1 MVSGRRAFKGNT
13 TADTITAILKEDP
26 ADLTATTPDVPP
38 MLERIVRHCLEKDPA
53 ARFQS
58 ARDVA
63 FDLESLSSI
72 SGPLP
77 LPAATSKKGRSW
89 FIRTLL
95 GFIAVLLGFGGWFA
109 LRLTSAHRPAPTYLP
124 LTFARESVNFARF
137 TPDRHTVIY
146 SSARVGGEEELFS
159 VTSESLAPVDLGL
172 KDTDIESISPS
183 GEMLLVQQRRQLG
196 AYSRVG
202 VLARTPLTGGAPR
215 PILGDVQD
223 ADWGPDN
230 QIAVARFEGGHYR
243 LEYPIGRV
251 LYKTAGYISDVRVSP
266 KGHLV
271 AFADHPAFGDNA
283 GTVAVVDSSGQM
295 RILSAPQSGILG
307 LAWAPSGK
315 EVWFSGVKVGIRAE
329 LKATDLSGHT
339 RVVASVPGSLVIHD
353 IASNG
358 SVLLRNENPRLIT
371 MALGP
376 GQAQERDL
384 TIRDW
389 TLLGGISA
397 DGRQAILGEEGTG
410 SQPGYDVYM
419 RPTEGSPPVHLGG
432 GEGLD
437 LSPDGKWVLARLAA
451 QVPSPLVLIPLGP
464 GEAKQ
469 ITHDS
474 IDHSEDA
481 RFLPNGN
488 TIVFTGAEP
497 GRKPRIYIQVIG
509 FNTAR
514 AISPEGVRGATSTSD
529 GKFVFGF
536 SDQVLLY
543 SVNGQSPPREVPGI
557 HPDERIAGILSDGH
571 TILVEQVV
579 RNTALNIF
587 RVELASGRREL
598 FKKIG
603 PSDLAG
609 IYMFPSA
616 WFTPDGKCYAYSYS
630 HTLSQLYIVDGL
642 R

>member
-1 MVSGRRAFKGNT
+1 
-13 TADTITAILKEDP
+13 
-26 ADLTATTPDVPP
+26 
-38 MLERIVRHCLEKDPA
+38 
-53 ARFQS
+53 
-58 ARDVA
+58 
-63 FDLESLSSI
+63 
-72 SGPLP
+72 
-77 LPAATSKKGRSW
+77 
-89 FIRTLL
+89 
-95 GFIAVLLGFGGWFA
+95 
-109 LRLTSAHRPAPTYLP
+109 
-124 LTFARESVNFARF
+124 
-137 TPDRHTVIY
+137 
-146 SSARVGGEEELFS
+146 
-159 VTSESLAPVDLGL
+159 
-172 KDTDIESISPS
+172 
-183 GEMLLVQQRRQLG
+183 
-196 AYSRVG
+196 
-202 VLARTPLTGGAPR
+202 
-215 PILGDVQD
+215 
-223 ADWGPDN
+223 
-230 QIAVARFEGGHYR
+230 
-243 LEYPIGRV
+243 
-251 LYKTAGYISDVRVSP
+251 
-266 KGHLV
+266 
-271 AFADHPAFGDNA
+271 
-283 GTVAVVDSSGQM
+283 M
-295 RILSAPQSGILG
+295 RILSPPQSGILG

-315 EVWFSGVKVGIRAE
+315 EVWFSGASIGIRTE

-339 RVVASVPGSLVIHD
+339 RVVASGPGSLVIHD

-358 SVLLRNENPRLIT
+358 SVLLRHENARATT

-376 GQAQERDL
+376 GQNQERDL

-389 TLLGGISA
+389 TGVSAISA
-397 DGRQAILGEEGTG
+397 DGRQAVLEEQGTG

-419 RPTEGSPPVHLGG
+419 RPTDGSPPVHLGG
-432 GEGLD
+432 GVGLD

-474 IDHSEDA
+474 IDHSDDA
-481 RFLPNGN
+481 RFLPDGN

-514 AISPEGVRGATSTSD
+514 PISPEGVRGATSTAD

-543 SVNGQSPPREVPGI
+543 SVDGQSAPREVPGI
-557 HPDERIAGILSDGH
+557 HPDERIAGVMSDGH

-609 IYMFPSA
+609 VFMFPDS

-630 HTLSQLYIVDGL
+630 RILSQLYIVDGL